1 MFIVVLGYKIDLK
14 RIFAL
19 QTCLSISLPLGKLFY
34 RMKSK
39 PYFQELM
46 ESVDENI
53 HTCYPPKELI
63 LMR

>member
-1 MFIVVLGYKIDLK
+1 MQIN
-14 RIFAL
+14 
-19 QTCLSISLPLGKLFY
+19 LPLGKLFY

-46 ESVDENI
+46 ESVDEEYKN

>member
-1 MFIVVLGYKIDLK
+1 MFIVVFRYKIDLK

-19 QTCLSISLPLGKLFY
+19 QTCLCKSISLPLGKLFY

-46 ESVDENI
+46 ESVDEEYKTI
-53 HTCYPPKELI
+53 RVI
-63 LMR
+63 LRKN